1 MNTMGGLGAIGT
13 DGLRSD
19 HRGPER
25 EVVVLEKKHFKVQMF
40 IRGQEVR
47 A

>member
-1 MNTMGGLGAIGT
+1 MNAMGGLGAIGT

-25 EVVVLEKKHFKVQMF
+25 EVVVLEQKRFKVQMF
-40 IRGQEVR
+40 LGGKEV
-47 A
+47 